1 MQDTDHADSQ
11 ISQGSNEEPSVE
23 VSDYAEVEQALDPVL
38 TLRDGTKIPLPKIEA
53 KRVIKIFRLAAAV
66 SDKKAEL
73 ALRLVDYADLLDEF
87 SHAVG
92 DDRVAELPIEE
103 FLDLYRDFF
112 EILVRKL
119 GKGKGTQKAS
129 VRVPR

>member
-1 MQDTDHADSQ
+1 MQDTD
-11 ISQGSNEEPSVE
+11 IKEPSVE

-38 TLRDGTKIPLPKIEA
+38 TLRDGTKIPVPKIEA
-53 KRVIKIFRLAAAV
+53 KRVIKMFRLAAAV
-66 SDKKAEL
+66 ADETAEL

-92 DDRVAELPIEE
+92 DERLADLDIDE
-103 FLDLYRDFF
+103 FMALFSDFF
-112 EILVRKL
+112 GILVRKL
-119 GKGKGTQKAS
+119 GKGKGNQKAS